1 MRRIIWNE
9 FARQDFYQNIDYLL
23 KEWSE
28 KEAQAF
34 IDKVFDVLY
43 ALEKGNV
50 EFQKTNKKDI
60 RRCVI
65 TKQITLF
72 YRIKGDHL
80 IELLRFWNNS
90 RDNSKLHL

>member
-1 MRRIIWNE
+1 MRKIIWNE

-28 KEAQAF
+28 KEAQVF
-34 IDKVFDVLY
+34 IDKAFDVLY

-65 TKQITLF
+65 SKQFTLF
-72 YRIKGDHL
+72 YRIKDDQL
-80 IELLRFWNNS
+80 NELLRFWNNS
-90 RDNSKLHL
+90 MDIKRLNL

>member
-28 KEAQAF
+28 KEAQSF
-34 IDKVFDVLY
+34 IDKVFDVLFV
-43 ALEKGNV
+43 LEKGNV
-50 EFQKTNKKDI
+50 EFQKTSKKDI

-65 TKQITLF
+65 TRQISLF
-72 YRIKGDHL
+72 YRIKDDHL
-80 IELLRFWNNS
+80 IELLRFWNNLK
-90 RDNSKLHL
+90 DIHNLNL

>member
-9 FARQDFYQNIDYLL
+9 FARHDFYQNIDYLL

-28 KEAQAF
+28 KEAQVF

-43 ALEKGNV
+43 IIEKGNL
-50 EFQKTNKKDI
+50 EFQITNRKDI

-72 YRIKGDHL
+72 YQIKDDQHV
-80 IELLRFWNNS
+80 ELLRFWNNS
-90 RDNSKLHL
+90 MDTNKLIL

>member
-1 MRRIIWNE
+1 MRKIIWNE

-28 KEAQAF
+28 KEAQVF
-34 IDKVFDVLY
+34 IDKVFDVLFT
-43 ALEKGNV
+43 LEKGNV

-65 TKQITLF
+65 TRQITLF
-72 YRIKGDHL
+72 YRIKDDQL

-90 RDNSKLHL
+90 KNIRNLNL

>member
-43 ALEKGNV
+43 ALEK
-50 EFQKTNKKDI
+50 
-60 RRCVI
+60 
-65 TKQITLF
+65 
-72 YRIKGDHL
+72 
-80 IELLRFWNNS
+80 
-90 RDNSKLHL
+90 